1 MVETSALDSLIRV
14 SLAIIALVLLP
25 LVLPSIT
32 ALRPVVA
39 VFGGGELVLAVAVAH
54 ILDFAP
60 DIVDVVGIV
69 VVAFLVRI
77 DLSPVDKSLVLVDFD
92 VHTGVGLLVLSALV
106 LVLAALALVSVDFLV
121 LGMLDH
127 RPAPG

>member
-1 MVETSALDSLIRV
+1 LAALDSLIRV

-25 LVLPSIT
+25 LVLPSVT

-39 VFGGGELVLAVAVAH
+39 VFGGGALVLAVAVAH
-54 ILDFAP
+54 ILGFAP
-60 DIVDVVGIV
+60 DIVDVVHIV
-69 VVAFLVRI
+69 VAAFLVRI
-77 DLSPVDKSLVLVDFD
+77 DLSPADRPLVLVDFD
-92 VHTGVGLLVLSALV
+92 VHTGVALLVLSALV
-106 LVLAALALVSVDFLV
+106 LVLAALALVSVAFLV